1 MIDAILARAAAP
13 FNRETSRAILA
24 ALIFLTLVMVVRVA
38 WISDDALI
46 TVRCI
51 LNMLHGYGPV
61 FNIDE
66 RVQPF
71 THPLWFLC
79 AALGTKLLVSP
90 LIALLALSMAAAAT
104 SLWLLFFRLG
114 EATAAGM
121 AACVLLLLSKAF
133 LDYSTSGLETPLTN
147 VLILAVLASGMRR
160 LRIGV
165 RDEVSLCPLW
175 FGLLYL
181 NRADA
186 VLLLLPFVGLVMAR
200 SFATRRALIVSLTI
214 AAVPVAA
221 WTMFSLLYYG
231 FLVPNTA
238 FAKLGGA
245 IPRHER
251 LLQGCIYMLDS
262 LGRDAVTLPAILA
275 AIVLGLRRGLHG
287 VAIALGMIAY
297 LIYVVVIGGD
307 QMSGRFLVAPLVVAA
322 AQVAQTRGFAF
333 RHLALG
339 CCLVLLGLV
348 NLPATWLTDTQMSGT
363 NVATTG
369 IADERGIF
377 FHVFGL
383 VRAKRSYLN
392 MPPWPRHLAAPTRVR
407 VIECGGLG
415 VTGLAEGPGVHVA
428 DQCGLADPLLARLPA
443 APNSEWRIAHLKRDM
458 PKGYRESLASD
469 TNEIADL
476 TIAKLYASIRLITR
490 GPIFAPGRLQAILV
504 MNLRPWLGK

>member
-1 MIDAILARAAAP
+1 MIDAVLTRAAAP
-13 FNRETSRAILA
+13 FSRENSRTILA

-51 LNMLHGYGPV
+51 LNLLHGYGPV

-66 RVQPF
+66 RVQAF

-79 AALGTKLLVSP
+79 AALATKLLVSP
-90 LIALLALSMAAAAT
+90 WIALLVLSMAAPAAT
-104 SLWLLFFRLG
+104 LRLLFFRLG
-114 EATAAGM
+114 ESTAAGI

-147 VLILAVLASGMRR
+147 VLILAVLASGARR
-160 LRIGV
+160 LRADV

-181 NRADA
+181 NRADT
-186 VLLLLPFVGLVMAR
+186 VLLLAPFVAVVMAR
-200 SFATRRALIVSLTI
+200 RFTTRRALVISLAI
-214 AAVPVAA
+214 AAMPVAA
-221 WTMFSLLYYG
+221 WTIFSLLYYG

-275 AIVLGLRRGLHG
+275 GIVLGLRRGLHG
-287 VAIALGMIAY
+287 VALAFGMLVY
-297 LIYVVVIGGD
+297 LIYVVLIGGD
-307 QMSGRFLVAPLVVAA
+307 QMSGRFLVAPLIISAGL
-322 AQVAQTRGFAF
+322 VAQTRGLVR
-333 RHLALG
+333 RHLAFG
-339 CCLVLLGLV
+339 GCLVVLGLV
-348 NLPATWLTDTQMSGT
+348 NLPATWLADTQMPLMS
-363 NVATTG
+363 VSDTG
-369 IADERGIF
+369 IADERAVF
-377 FHVFGL
+377 FHAFGL
-383 VRAKRSYLN
+383 VRAKRYYLD
-392 MPPWPRHLAAPTRVR
+392 MPPPWPRHLTAPSSVK

-415 VTGLAEGPGVHVA
+415 VTGIKAGPDVHII

-443 APNSEWRIAHLKRDM
+443 VPNPEWRIAHLVRNM
-458 PKGYRESLASD
+458 PDKYQESVAANAD
-469 TNEIADL
+469 EITDPA
-476 TIAKLYASIRLITR
+476 IAKLYGRIRLITR
-490 GPIFAPGRLQAILV
+490 GPIFAPGRMWAILA
-504 MNLRPWLGK
+504 MNLGF